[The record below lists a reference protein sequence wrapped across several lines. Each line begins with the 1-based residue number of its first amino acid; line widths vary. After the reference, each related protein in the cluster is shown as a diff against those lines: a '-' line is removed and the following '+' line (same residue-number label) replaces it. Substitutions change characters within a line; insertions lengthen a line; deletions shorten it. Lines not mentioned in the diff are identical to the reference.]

1 MSMTEP
7 RKELLMQIDNMQ
19 SEGCAQAVRDALRR
33 LDPGAQVSVDVAHQ
47 RVAITTHA
55 EALVVAAALSAA
67 GYEAR
72 AMTL

>member
-1 MSMTEP
+1 MSEP
-7 RKELLMQIDNMQ
+7 RKELLMQIDNMR
-19 SEGCAQAVRDALRR
+19 SERCAKAVRDALQR
-33 LDPGAQVSVDVAHQ
+33 LDSTAEVSVDLAHQ

-55 EALVVAAALSAA
+55 EALVVAEALNAA